1 MRRGQRAVSTLP
13 QRIESARRRAIHDD
27 QRWLAVALS
36 VFVLTIVLFALLLGL
51 YRFTGPHP
59 LGTRLLRR
67 MHFYARWL
75 LPGI

>member
-1 MRRGQRAVSTLP
+1 VAVNP
-13 QRIESARRRAIHDD
+13 QRIESARHRVTRDD
-27 QRWLAVALS
+27 QRWLFVALG
-36 VFVLTIVLFALLLGL
+36 VFIVTILGFALLLGI

-67 MHFYARWL
+67 MRFYARWL

>member
-1 MRRGQRAVSTLP
+1 MAINP
-13 QRIESARRRAIHDD
+13 QRIESARHGVTRDD
-27 QRWLAVALS
+27 QRWLAIALG
-36 VFVLTIVLFALLLGL
+36 VFILTMLGFALFLGV

-67 MHFYARWL
+67 MRFYARWL